1 MRSAIARIE
10 RLELEAGE
18 LVATHDRG
26 RDLADF
32 SQYEDDPVGFSRDV
46 LGRDLWSAQRDLLE
60 GIRDNRLFQVRS
72 AHGCG
77 KSFVFGDVTLW
88 WLYARAPSLVVTL
101 AATERQVKTLWSEIR
116 AAWLKVGDL
125 PGELFQQSLRIDD
138 ATRHYAIGFTGDTEP
153 GRITGVHHERLLV
166 LVDEAHELPP
176 DAWAAVM
183 SLAAGE
189 QNRVC
194 AIGNPGALE
203 GPWYRIGKR
212 WPGFR
217 ISALDHP
224 NVVSGEEKIPG
235 AVSRAYV
242 QDMANEF
249 GEDSAVY
256 KNKVLGIEA
265 ELDELILIHN
275 AWAEDAIG
283 SYESKE
289 LESRAAE
296 AIQVCGLDVARQG
309 SDATV
314 LTVFQDPLV
323 REIVSWKKRDTVQTV
338 ELIGE
343 HYERLGL
350 DKERNPIGVEMDGLG
365 AGVRDQLVRAEFK
378 CLDYY
383 AGGGARDSDRFLNQR
398 AEAHWAMRERFEFRN
413 IGIPD
418 QPRLVEELKA
428 LRWGEEPS
436 GKRRIEDK
444 SKLKARLGRSPD
456 FSDSL
461 VVALWTAEKHNAHSD
476 LGNFSNEGLVRLSPW
491 GGGAGLDM
499 DYSGG
504 L

>member
-1 MRSAIARIE
+1 MARSATARIDRIE
-10 RLELEAGE
+10 HALGE

-26 RDLADF
+26 RNLSDF
-32 SQYEDDPVGFSRDV
+32 ARQADDPVGFSGDV
-46 LGRDLWSAQRDLLE
+46 LGRDLWSAQRDLLN

-72 AHGCG
+72 AHGAG
-77 KSFVFGDVTLW
+77 KSFALADVILW

-101 AATERQVKTLWSEIR
+101 AATERQVRTLWGEIR
-116 AAWLKVGDL
+116 AAWLRVGDL
-125 PGELFQQSLRIDD
+125 PGELFRLSLRIDD
-138 ATRHYAIGFTGDTEP
+138 ATRHYALGFTGDTEP
-153 GRITGVHHERLLV
+153 GKLTGIHHERLLV
-166 LVDEAHELPP
+166 VVDEAHELPA

-189 QNRVC
+189 QNRIC
-194 AIGNPGALE
+194 CIGNPGALE

-242 QDMANEF
+242 EDMRSEF
-249 GEDSAVY
+249 GEESAVF

-275 AWAEDAIG
+275 QWVEDAMANHG
-283 SYESKE
+283 LPEMG
-289 LESRAAE
+289 SRASK
-296 AIQVCGLDVARQG
+296 AIQVVGLDVARQG

-314 LTVFQDPLV
+314 MTVFQDPLV

-338 ELIGE
+338 ELISE

-350 DKERNPIGVEMDGLG
+350 DRTRNPIGVEMDGLG
-365 AGVRDQLVRAEFK
+365 AGVRDQLVKEGFQ

-383 AGGGARDSDRFLNQR
+383 AGSGARESKKFLNQR
-398 AEAHWAMRERFEFRN
+398 ASAHWAMRERFEFRN

-418 QPRLVEELKA
+418 MPKLVEELKA

-444 SKLKARLGRSPD
+444 AKLKARIGRSPD

-461 VVALWTAEKHNAHSD
+461 VVALWTADNHTDHGDLTGFAELTSALWSPSPWD
-476 LGNFSNEGLVRLSPW
+476 LGG
-491 GGGAGLDM
+491 
-499 DYSGG
+499 SGY
-504 L
+504 

>member
-1 MRSAIARIE
+1 MAVETQIRN
-10 RLELEAGE
+10 LQKDFDE
-18 LVATHDRG
+18 LVAVHEQG
-26 RDLADF
+26 RNISDF
-32 SQYEDDPVGFSRDV
+32 SGYADDPVGISTEVF
-46 LGRDLWSAQRDLLE
+46 GRDLWTAQRELLE
-60 GIRDNRLFQVRS
+60 GIRDNRLFECRS

-77 KSFVFGDVTLW
+77 KSFALADAILW

-101 AATERQVKTLWSEIR
+101 SATERQVRTLWSEIR

-125 PGELFQQSLRIDD
+125 PGELFQLSLRIDD
-138 ATRHYAIGFTGDTEP
+138 AARHYAIGYTGATEP
-153 GRITGVHHERLLV
+153 GRISGTHHERLLV
-166 LVDEAHELPP
+166 VVDEAHELP
-176 DAWAAVM
+176 AETWAAVM
-183 SLAAGE
+183 SLAAGS
-189 QNRVC
+189 QNRVV
-194 AIGNPGALE
+194 AVGNPGALE

-224 NVVSGEEKIPG
+224 NVIEGREVIPG

-242 QDMANEF
+242 EDMKAEF

-275 AWAEDAIG
+275 AWAEDAIANHA
-283 SYESKE
+283 SPEM
-289 LESRAAE
+289 ESRVAAV
-296 AIQVCGLDVARQG
+296 QVCGLDVARMG

-314 LTVFQDPLV
+314 LTVFADPLV
-323 REIVSWKKRDTVQTV
+323 REIISWKKRDTTETV
-338 ELIGE
+338 ALIGE

-350 DKERNPIGVEMDGLG
+350 DRVRNPIGVEMDGLG
-365 AGVRDQLVRAEFK
+365 ASVRDQLVKDGFT

-383 AGGGARDSDRFLNQR
+383 AGGGARDSRRYLNQR
-398 AEAHWAMRERFEFRN
+398 AEAHFAMRERFEFRN

-418 QPRLVEELKA
+418 MPKLVEEIKA

-444 SKLKARLGRSPD
+444 SKLKARIGRSPD

-461 VVALWTAEKHNAHSD
+461 VVALWAADQHDDHGD
-476 LGNFSNEGLVRLSPW
+476 LGALSEVNSSLYRSSPW
-491 GGGAGLDM
+491 GLGGV
-499 DYSGG
+499 
-504 L
+504 